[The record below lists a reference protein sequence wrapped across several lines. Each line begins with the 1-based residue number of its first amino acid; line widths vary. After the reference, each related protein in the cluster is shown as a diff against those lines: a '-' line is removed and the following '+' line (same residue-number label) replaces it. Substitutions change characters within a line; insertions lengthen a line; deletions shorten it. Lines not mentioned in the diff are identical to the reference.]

1 LNQRSDGVLYSSMTQ
16 GERSSLLGMRLIYVP
31 SSLPYGPGE
40 AQVVPEI
47 EVLTGQGHKVII
59 VPTYPRGPVLH
70 DDAKALV
77 GSTITQPLLS
87 LNIVKA
93 AIVESL
99 RAPAKVL
106 RILGWLF
113 QSRSLMILLKNLA
126 IYLKGLWLARLA
138 RRWKAD
144 HIHAN
149 WAAVAATMALIASEV
164 SGVPWSFSARRYD
177 IMENNLLSLK
187 MAHASFMRVISRSGL
202 EMIKELGLEVP
213 DDRVLILHVGVHRP
227 THFRVPRDQ
236 QEQVN
241 VPIILCPAG
250 LRPVKGHKY
259 LIEAFTILRE
269 RGVKLELWLAGQGKL
284 RQELQEQI
292 EAVGLS
298 DRVAFLGQL
307 PHLELLDL
315 YSQGKIAIVVLPS
328 LHEGIPVSLIEA
340 MAYSIPVVSTV
351 VGGTPELLEGG
362 AGLLVPPK
370 DPVALA
376 DAIERLVKDPE
387 LRKRLREAGRKRVE
401 DSFAV
406 ESVVTELVRH
416 FEACVGK
423 KA

>member
-1 LNQRSDGVLYSSMTQ
+1 
-16 GERSSLLGMRLIYVP
+16 
-31 SSLPYGPGE
+31 
-40 AQVVPEI
+40 
-47 EVLTGQGHKVII
+47 
-59 VPTYPRGPVLH
+59 VLH

-99 RAPAKVL
+99 RAPTKVL

-144 HIHAN
+144 HIHAP
-149 WAAVAATMALIASEV
+149 WAAVAATMALVASEV
-164 SGVPWSFSARRYD
+164 SAVPWSFSARRWD

-187 MAHASFMRVISRSGL
+187 MVHASFMRIISRNGL
-202 EMIKELGLEVP
+202 EMVKELGLEVP

-227 THFRVPRDQ
+227 TQFRVPRDQ

-292 EAVGLS
+292 EALGLS

-406 ESVVTELVRH
+406 ESVVTELVRR
-416 FEACVGK
+416 FEASIGRET
-423 KA
+423 

>member
-1 LNQRSDGVLYSSMTQ
+1 
-16 GERSSLLGMRLIYVP
+16 MRLICVP

-40 AQVVPEI
+40 PQLVPEI
-47 EVLTGQGHKVII
+47 KVLTGQGHKVLI
-59 VPTYPRGPVLH
+59 VPMYPRGPVLH
-70 DDAKALV
+70 DDARALV
-77 GSTITQPLLS
+77 ESTITRSLLS
-87 LNIVKA
+87 LDIVKA
-93 AIVESL
+93 AIVEVV
-99 RAPAKVL
+99 RAPTRVL

-113 QSRSLMILLKNLA
+113 QSRSLIILLKNLA
-126 IYLKGLWLARLA
+126 IYPKGLWLAHLA

-144 HIHAN
+144 HVHAP

-164 SGVPWSFSARRYD
+164 SGIPWSFAARRWD

-187 MAHASFMRVISRSGL
+187 MVHASFVRFISRNGL
-202 EMIKELGLEVP
+202 EMVKELGLEVP
-213 DDRVLILHVGVHRP
+213 DDRVLILHVGVYLP
-227 THFRVPRDQ
+227 TQFRAPMD
-236 QEQVN
+236 EQKEVN
-241 VPIILCPAG
+241 MPIILCPAG

-269 RGVKLELWLAGQGKL
+269 RGVKSELWLAGQGKL
-284 RQELQEQI
+284 HQELQEQV
-292 EAVGLS
+292 EALGLS
-298 DRVAFLGQL
+298 DRVDFLDQL

-340 MAYSIPVVSTV
+340 MAYGVPVISTV

-370 DPVALA
+370 DSGALA

-387 LRKRLREAGRKRVE
+387 LRKRLGEAGRKRVE
-401 DSFAV
+401 DGFAL
-406 ESVVTELVRH
+406 ESVVAKLVRR
-416 FEACVGK
+416 FEACVGR

>member
-1 LNQRSDGVLYSSMTQ
+1 MLYTAMTQ
-16 GERSSLLGMRLIYVP
+16 GGRSPVIGMRLIYVS

-47 EVLTGQGHKVII
+47 EVLTKQGHEVII
-59 VPTYPRGPVLH
+59 VPAYPRGSVLH
-70 DDAKALV
+70 DDAKALME
-77 GSTITQPLLS
+77 STITQPLLS

-99 RAPAKVL
+99 RAPTKVL

-113 QSRSLMILLKNLA
+113 QSRSFMILLKNLA

-144 HIHAN
+144 HIHAT

-164 SGVPWSFSARRYD
+164 SGIPWSFTARRFD
-177 IMENNLLSLK
+177 ILENNLLSLK
-187 MAHASFMRVISRSGL
+187 MVHASFMRLISQDGL
-202 EMIKELGLEVP
+202 KMVKELGLEMP
-213 DDRVLILHVGVHRP
+213 DHRVLILHVGVYLP
-227 THFRVPRDQ
+227 THFGALRDQ
-236 QEQVN
+236 QEEVN

-259 LIEAFTILRE
+259 LIEAFAILRE
-269 RGVKLELWLAGQGKL
+269 RGVKSELWLAGQGKL
-284 RQELQEQI
+284 RRELQKQI
-292 EAVGLS
+292 EALELS
-298 DRVAFLGQL
+298 HRIDFLGQL

-315 YSQGKIAIVVLPS
+315 YNQGKIAIVVLPS

-340 MAYSIPVVSTV
+340 MAHGMPVVSTI

-362 AGLLVPPK
+362 VGLLVPPK
-370 DPVALA
+370 DPMALA
-376 DAIERLVKDPE
+376 NAIECLVKDPE
-387 LRKRLREAGRKRVE
+387 VRKRLGETGRKRVE

-406 ESVVTELVRH
+406 ESIMAELVRR
-416 FEACVGK
+416 FEACVGS